1 MNGSSEMPGV
11 VPEPGKVGKVG
22 FGDPE
27 GGSEG
32 RAPEGTAGPS
42 PAAGE
47 AAAKAAT
54 AKAATRFRYRLPYRS
69 TGMGGRDFAIGV
81 CSVCKKLVRPIAVE
95 RSRTGRHGWDNYEH
109 EHELSFVVLVQ
120 SNSGKRSH
128 YFENI
133 EAASDEV
140 KSILELA
147 AESWEWYRD
156 EVDEI
161 RSKVAAMLK
170 ALRRG

>member
-11 VPEPGKVGKVG
+11 APEPGRRE
-22 FGDPE
+22 FGGRL
-27 GGSEG
+27 GGLGGLDSQPVAE
-32 RAPEGTAGPS
+32 PT

-109 EHELSFVVLVQ
+109 EHELTILVLKQ
-120 SNSGKRSH
+120 SNSNKRSH